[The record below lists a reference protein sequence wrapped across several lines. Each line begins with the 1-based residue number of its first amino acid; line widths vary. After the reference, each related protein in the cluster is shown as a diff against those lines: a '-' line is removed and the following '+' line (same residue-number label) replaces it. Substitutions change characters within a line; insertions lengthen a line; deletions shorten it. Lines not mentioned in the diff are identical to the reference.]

1 MVFAIAAPARQGS
14 AAEGPIY
21 CPLAIPAALAT
32 LFRLCELPAHAST
45 SWTPVHL
52 FFFSR
57 NLEWEV
63 KGPDSPDSRAAAI
76 LCSLHMQT

>member
-32 LFRLCELPAHAST
+32 LFRLCELPAHPST
-45 SWTPVHL
+45 
-52 FFFSR
+52 
-57 NLEWEV
+57 
-63 KGPDSPDSRAAAI
+63 
-76 LCSLHMQT
+76 

>member
-32 LFRLCELPAHAST
+32 LFRLCELPAHASP
-45 SWTPVHL
+45 SDHPCIW
-52 FFFSR
+52 FFFR
-57 NLEWEV
+57 GNLATLSV
-63 KGPDSPDSRAAAI
+63 HSRAALAAI
-76 LCSLHMQT
+76 LSSLHMQT

>member
-32 LFRLCELPAHAST
+32 LFRLCELPAHPST
-45 SWTPVHL
+45 SDHPCIW
-52 FFFSR
+52 FFF
-57 NLEWEV
+57 
-63 KGPDSPDSRAAAI
+63 RAN
-76 LCSLHMQT
+76 

>member
-32 LFRLCELPAHAST
+32 LFRLCELPAHPST
-45 SWTPVHL
+45 SDHPCIW
-52 FFFSR
+52 FFFR
-57 NLEWEV
+57 AFWNDEL
-63 KGPDSPDSRAAAI
+63 GRPDCRAAAI